1 MLLMD
6 EGTKGEIIAN
16 KKRKYLREFGRRLFY
31 AAEI

>member
-1 MLLMD
+1 MD

-16 KKRKYLREFGRRLFY
+16 KKRKYLREIGRRLFY